1 LNAAVLAWLA
11 GVTIIALSIA
21 SIDHSSSS
29 TGWPTGVSYFF
40 GSLRRRGTSFA
51 NADDASAWS
60 NIAANIPSTISREQA
75 TVAA

>member
-11 GVTIIALSIA
+11 GVTIIVLSIA

-40 GSLRRRGTSFA
+40 GSLRHRGTAASNGWPIGDIVGVLEAWESA
-51 NADDASAWS
+51 N
-60 NIAANIPSTISREQA
+60 
-75 TVAA
+75 